1 MQFIEING
9 VKIGFRN
16 VDEKAAPN
24 SPEAQ
29 LWKTPAEWLPEHG
42 EECLVTVTNDFGAE
56 PEVIVSTFDT
66 ARGWTNIEG
75 GDYVVAW
82 MPLPKPYHEEGKK
95 NPAKIER
102 EDGRVYYIDDDG
114 NRYVLY
120 LLADLQDP
128 CRRCDRWL
136 LHDMVIA
143 VEDED
148 GGRPCGFFYQEGLD
162 DESLLDCCKRYV
174 NKGGHLF

>member
-1 MQFIEING
+1 MTMTSLLVNLLAYDYDDINENDMWIVLDSG
-9 VKIGFRN
+9 YACCPTTK
-16 VDEKAAPN
+16 
-24 SPEAQ
+24 
-29 LWKTPAEWLPEHG
+29 LM
-42 EECLVTVTNDFGAE
+42 CLVTVEDILKE
-56 PEVIVSTFDT
+56 RHVVISQYDP
-66 ARGWTNIEG
+66 AIGWSNLNAGEKVI
-75 GDYVVAW
+75 AW
-82 MPLPKPYHEEGKK
+82 MPMPEACKGVNKR
-95 NPAKIER
+95 ARIER

-114 NRYVLY
+114 NRYILY

-162 DESLLDCCKRYV
+162 DESLLDCCKQYV
-174 NKGGHLF
+174 TKGGHLF